1 MDEKLN
7 EPTTVE
13 ITAAALPDGKVA
25 NNVLV
30 WDGTTWIDTPIKN
43 YTSVS
48 PQELKAASVLFNPET
63 YDIPLDGGLLYK
75 KPGNPKLY
83 WYSDGVESDLIT
95 AMTMFSDA
103 TFELYHLND
112 ITKTLNFNL
121 DNIPVG
127 TTFITVSNKSS
138 LLPANVGT
146 SMALG
151 SVTYGDLGTGNVF
164 IGANTASNIG
174 AGTDNTII
182 GKQSF
187 NANTTGSN
195 NVSVGSNTMSSNTT
209 GSNNIAVGSNSLTSN
224 NTGTDNIAL
233 GRNALYSNTTGS
245 YNTASG
251 SFSLNA
257 NTTGNYNTAIGYY
270 SLLNNT
276 TGYSNNASG
285 NNSLNANTT
294 GHDNTACGSNALL
307 SNTTGNFNTASGSLA
322 LSSNTTGTNNTA
334 SGYNSLSGNTTG
346 SSNTA
351 SGYNSLSNNTIGT
364 NNTSIGANSLYANTT
379 GVGNTA
385 TGSNTLNANTTGN
398 YNTACGTGSLNAN
411 TTGVYNTATGGFS
424 LYSNT
429 TGANNTATGYN
440 SLYANTT
447 GNYNTASG
455 SSSLSS
461 NTTGSSNTA
470 SGYNSLSSN
479 TIGFNNSAFGNN
491 SLKSNTTGSG
501 NTAIGYTSLYSNT
514 TGNLNTATGYNSLYA
529 NTTGNYNTATGYTSL
544 FFNSTGSSN
553 TATGYNSL
561 YSNTTGSSNT
571 ANGSNSLYANTTG
584 ANNTANG
591 SSSLYANT
599 TGGNNTASGNASLNA
614 NTIGSNN
621 SAFGANALTSNISGS
636 FNTASGYNSL
646 YSNTT
651 GSFNTA
657 SGNASLY
664 SNTTGTNNTSI
675 GANSLYANT
684 TGVGNTATG
693 SNTLYSNTT
702 GSDNTATGK
711 NSLYSNTT
719 GANNTATGNYALI
732 SNTTGSS
739 NTATGF
745 NSLNANTTGDY
756 NTALGFCSLYSNTTS
771 SNNTATGYAS
781 LYYNSTGS
789 YNTATG
795 NNSLYSNTT
804 GANNTATGYIALATN
819 TTGTNNTA
827 YGSRSLYSNASGND
841 NTALGF
847 SSLASN
853 KSSNNVAVG
862 VSALEFVD
870 NGTQNVAI
878 GWKAGQSLLGSN
890 NIIIGGNSAITGAL
904 GNNRLI
910 LGTGATAL
918 GSNTTVIHPSY
929 IRDNGGVA
937 ETGQCRLAYVPG
949 TGELVFDS
957 TDSSP
962 NAGINNVNTLRAPS
976 GSATAPSFS
985 FSADTNTGIYNSL
998 ADTLDFTT
1006 GGVNR
1011 LSITTANVI
1020 STVPYLTSAGSATAP
1035 SFSFSAD
1042 TNTGIYNSLADT
1054 LDFTTGG
1061 VNRLSISTAN
1071 VISTVP
1077 YLTSAGSA
1085 TAPSFSFSGDT
1096 NTGIYR
1102 VNTDTMALVCGGIE
1116 TLTLNT
1122 NNATAN
1128 KLLFLQDGIVT
1139 TPSLAFASDTSTGFY
1154 RSAASTINFATAG
1167 TSRLALNTSSLTS
1180 TLPILTSSGSALFPS
1195 YSFSADTNTGIYTS
1209 AADTINFATN
1219 ATNRLSINNASL
1231 TSTLPILTPSGSAL
1245 LPSYSFS
1252 NDSSTGMY
1260 LASNNNIGFACGNIL
1275 RYLLGSTINQ
1285 FYNPIGI
1292 YNGAGNGAYLMINAG
1307 ANSYRSAH
1315 NGASTNQALQ
1325 IGSVTGTSSA
1335 YLGVDHNNGY
1345 SDLGLNFNLVNSGS
1359 QTIRTAFIIGNSST
1373 YSSTTAGSETGN
1385 MRFYVKPSASSAV
1398 EAMRLKNSTTTDA
1411 AAYFP
1416 SGTAA
1421 APGISFM
1428 SNSST
1433 GIYTISGQIAFSVA
1447 GTTPLVLNGTYV
1459 IPNVDLGAS
1468 LGLSNYRWTVVYA
1481 QNGTI
1486 QTSDANLKTNV
1497 EPTPLGLDFINRLN
1511 PIRYKWAE
1519 VKDQDGKTIQ
1529 SAGTRY
1535 HYGLIAQEVKT
1546 VLDDIKVNT
1555 QDAAFFIDS
1564 SITEDPTKPARYGL
1578 NYTELI
1584 CPIIK
1589 SIKELKA
1596 ADISYSADIV
1606 TLKANINTCLQN
1618 IESRLSRIESLAL
1631 INLNHLPAVGSV

>member
-322 LSSNTTGTNNTA
+322 LSSNTTGDNNTA
-334 SGYNSLSGNTTG
+334 SGYNSLSSNTTG
-346 SSNTA
+346 HDNTA
-351 SGYNSLSNNTIGT
+351 SGYNSL
-364 NNTSIGANSLYANTT
+364 LH
-379 GVGNTA
+379 
-385 TGSNTLNANTTGN
+385 
-398 YNTACGTGSLNAN
+398 
-411 TTGVYNTATGGFS
+411 
-424 LYSNT
+424 
-429 TGANNTATGYN
+429 
-440 SLYANTT
+440 NTT

-1011 LSITTANVI
+1011 LSI
-1020 STVPYLTSAGSATAP
+1020 
-1035 SFSFSAD
+1035 
-1042 TNTGIYNSLADT
+1042 
-1054 LDFTTGG
+1054 
-1061 VNRLSISTAN
+1061 STAN

-1546 VLDDIKVNT
+1546 VLDDIKVTT
-1555 QDAAFFIDS
+1555 QDAAFFTDS
-1564 SITEDPTKPARYGL
+1564 SVTEDPTKPARYGL